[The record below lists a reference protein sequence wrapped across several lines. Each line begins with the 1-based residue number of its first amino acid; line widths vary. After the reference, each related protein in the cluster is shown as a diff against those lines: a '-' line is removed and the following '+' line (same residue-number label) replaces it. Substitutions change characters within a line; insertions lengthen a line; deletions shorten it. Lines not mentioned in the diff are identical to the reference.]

1 MGDECVI
8 HSIHSCGCQI
18 TVPRRLPPHFFVPP
32 PPPPSPLRPLS
43 PLRIPATSVERA
55 IAVLCFIFGG
65 CVYGYVIGAVCGVL
79 SNQDPATQEYKNNM
93 DLLNKYA
100 EEEQLPHH
108 LTVRCREYFM

>member
-1 MGDECVI
+1 MCDTLNTQLWLSNNGAAAT
-8 HSIHSCGCQI
+8 SSSFL
-18 TVPRRLPPHFFVPP
+18 RN
-32 PPPPSPLRPLS
+32 PPSPLRPLS

>member
-1 MGDECVI
+1 MI
-8 HSIHSCGCQI
+8 HLNTQLCLLNNDA
-18 TVPRRLPPHFFVPP
+18 TAPPSHFFVPP
-32 PPPPSPLRPLS
+32 PPLPPLPSLRY
-43 PLRIPATSVERA
+43 PATSFERF
-55 IAVLCFIFGG
+55 IAVICFIFGG